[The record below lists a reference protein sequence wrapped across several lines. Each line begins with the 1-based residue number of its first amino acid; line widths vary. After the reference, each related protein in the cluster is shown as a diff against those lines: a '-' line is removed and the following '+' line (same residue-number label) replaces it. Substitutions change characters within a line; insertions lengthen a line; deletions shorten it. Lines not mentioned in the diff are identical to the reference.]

1 MVAATLLGR
10 HDELAALRLALL
22 SPECRLLTLTGP
34 PGVGKSRL
42 AAALADEVGD
52 RFPDGVARVDLLGST
67 SAEAVAAFVGTR
79 LGIGRGATGSAVS
92 RLAGHLQ
99 DRTALLVLDS
109 CEAVADLGPLI
120 TVVLAG
126 SRRVKVLATSQERI
140 RVPIE
145 REYAVPPLA
154 MPRIGASTD
163 ELDQLAA
170 VPAMAMLLAS
180 TRVVRPEFAL
190 DPGNARALVTICRQ
204 LEGLPLALEVAAAR
218 LGQFDPAE
226 LTVRLENRHRLLDAQ
241 LAPSGRHRS
250 LRAAIAWSH
259 DLLREDERRVFRRL
273 AVFPGAWSLA
283 AAAAVIDD
291 PDIDVVEAVA
301 SLVAKNL
308 VRRVTSSDGT
318 EAFDMLDSLRRYGQ
332 EKLERAGKESARAE
346 RHFRSYYAALAEAS
360 EAGMGTVDEALSVHW
375 SDDDLT
381 NLRAA
386 LSASVLAGDLTN
398 ALPLA
403 SAAGWYWY
411 TRGGL
416 SETAVVLDLVDQALT
431 ADLPH
436 DAADALAGAVLIAGI
451 IAWARDERAAAA
463 SLLQRACA
471 MAAASGNVRRGAIA
485 HAFLGHLARTSGD
498 LAGARR
504 EHLTA
509 QAAFVEL
516 GSERGRAWASHDL
529 ALVALAEDR
538 LEEAAALLGDALTD
552 FEDDRDAWSC
562 AWGWSGL
569 AEVALRREE
578 WLVAGGL
585 LVRALEVYVENGD
598 QPRVAHCCGLLA
610 EVARAR
616 GLASVAHDL
625 ARPGPPTSRTM
636 LLARS
641 VLESTPVPA
650 SPLTPRQR
658 QVAALV
664 AEGATNRQIARQLGI
679 ADKTVE
685 VHLAQIM
692 ARLEVHN
699 RAQVATH
706 AVQAGLESP
715 AR

>member
-1 MVAATLLGR
+1 VAA
-10 HDELAALRLALL
+10 
-22 SPECRLLTLTGP
+22 
-34 PGVGKSRL
+34 
-42 AAALADEVGD
+42 
-52 RFPDGVARVDLLGST
+52 
-67 SAEAVAAFVGTR
+67 
-79 LGIGRGATGSAVS
+79 
-92 RLAGHLQ
+92 
-99 DRTALLVLDS
+99 
-109 CEAVADLGPLI
+109 
-120 TVVLAG
+120 
-126 SRRVKVLATSQERI
+126 
-140 RVPIE
+140 
-145 REYAVPPLA
+145 
-154 MPRIGASTD
+154 
-163 ELDQLAA
+163 
-170 VPAMAMLLAS
+170 
-180 TRVVRPEFAL
+180 
-190 DPGNARALVTICRQ
+190 
-204 LEGLPLALEVAAAR
+204 
-218 LGQFDPAE
+218 
-226 LTVRLENRHRLLDAQ
+226 
-241 LAPSGRHRS
+241 
-250 LRAAIAWSH
+250 
-259 DLLREDERRVFRRL
+259 
-273 AVFPGAWSLA
+273 
-283 AAAAVIDD
+283 
-291 PDIDVVEAVA
+291 
-301 SLVAKNL
+301 LVAKNL

-332 EKLERAGKESARAE
+332 EKLERAGEESARAE

-436 DAADALAGAVLIAGI
+436 GAADALAGAVLIAGI

-471 MAAASGNVRRGAIA
+471 MAAASGNVRRGAIG

-569 AEVALRREE
+569 AEVALRRGE
-578 WLVAGGL
+578 WVVAGGL
-585 LVRALEVYVENGD
+585 LVQALEVYVENGD